1 MIPTAHSCEHRLRN
15 DMKDELLEQYA
26 PQLADLLPLARK
38 AYGSRNTK
46 SPQHDASREYTR
58 LLVEFYGKGGSLL
71 QLAKELGV
79 TYAGI
84 RRRVMT
90 DQVPPAEKNKRS
102 IATPQD
108 VVDAVEKI
116 KAAKAEGTDEY
127 HAEIVRQYEVNGIS
141 LAKIAKGLGLSS
153 ANPLYYAVA
162 RTRVRDL
169 EA

>member
-1 MIPTAHSCEHRLRN
+1 
-15 DMKDELLEQYA
+15 MKDELLEQYA
-26 PQLADLLPLARK
+26 PKLAELLPLARK

-71 QLAKELGV
+71 QMAKELGV
-79 TYAGI
+79 TYAGV

-90 DQVPPAEKNKRS
+90 DQIPATEKNKRS
-102 IATPQD
+102 SATPED
-108 VVDAVEKI
+108 VTAAIAKI
-116 KAAKAEGTDEY
+116 RMAKSLGTEQY
-127 HAEIVRQYEVNGIS
+127 HQEIVNQYEGNGIS

-162 RTRVRDL
+162 RSRVKDL
-169 EA
+169 EI

>member
-1 MIPTAHSCEHRLRN
+1 
-15 DMKDELLEQYA
+15 MKDQLLDEYA
-26 PQLADLLPLARK
+26 PKLADLLPLARK

-58 LLVEFYGKGGSLL
+58 LLVEFYSKGGSLL
-71 QLAKELGV
+71 QMAKELGV

-90 DQVPPAEKNKRS
+90 DQIPPAEKNKRS
-102 IATPQD
+102 SATPAD
-108 VVDAVEKI
+108 VEAAVNAI
-116 KAAKAEGTDEY
+116 KLAKLAGTESY
-127 HAEIVRQYEVNGIS
+127 HAEIVRQYETNGIS

-153 ANPLYYAVA
+153 ANPLYYAIS
-162 RTRVRDL
+162 RSRVKTL